1 MRTAAAAERREPD
14 GTPPVPE
21 WWVVLA
27 CAGLLAAASL
37 PLARAFIGW
46 EFVRPVGAAIA
57 LSLGGQMLARRAG
70 AGGLAGVVVGVVA
83 WVMFVALAFLPSEA
97 LLVGVVPTLDT
108 VRAGAALFADGVELI
123 RNSPAPTSAEPELL
137 VLAVSGVW
145 WIAHAVDV
153 LAIRLRS
160 PLHAVAAGLVLWTVP
175 LALAP
180 ASSEQAWYWAMP
192 FLVAA
197 VAVLLVTSDPVRR
210 RLDAAEGG
218 RAARPPAAGWMTGA
232 GAIVVGALL
241 VGYVPGFGEDPLVQ
255 PGRVGGGLTQTDN
268 PIVDIRSKLVDL
280 SDQPVVHVATSE
292 PTYLRMTSLDRYSAN
307 ERWTNDGISGAELSD
322 QLRPETSQLFT
333 RSVTT
338 EIQVSGASGA
348 VLVPAPYQPQQVT
361 GPRRDDM
368 RWDPEMATLTMAT
381 GERLENGDRYEVT
394 ATVPDPP
401 VDKLRGVD
409 VSEAPAELTHLPDVP
424 DEVGELARR
433 LVEEAGADNA
443 YDAALAVQRELR
455 SWEYSL
461 EPPPGHGESDMV
473 AFLRSRQGYCEQ
485 YAGTMAVML
494 RSLDIPARVAVGY
507 TAGQRVTD
515 GEYLVRERNAHAWV
529 EVLFPGY
536 GWIRF
541 EPTPRD
547 DRNLLTPDAD
557 TVAPSEL
564 DSQRQARSDDSPDV
578 DFGED
583 EVPPPEELAQQP
595 DAGVDDAPE
604 GDGGASGGGGD
615 GGGTAPWWWLGASVV
630 GLVGAGVV
638 VARRRAERPAMV
650 PAAAVLAHL
659 ERVERLGAGLGRPR
673 AASETD
679 AEYIRAVA
687 GQTAAGQALV
697 AAANRARWAPVV
709 PREAVEAARD
719 GEQALRRVALDG
731 LGRAARAAVSARG
744 WWYATRRR
752 LSGLSLRL
760 LARGAR

>member
-1 MRTAAAAERREPD
+1 MSTTAAADRRESD
-14 GTPPVPE
+14 AAPPAPE
-21 WWVVLA
+21 WWVALA

-46 EFVRPVGAAIA
+46 EFARPVGAAIA

-83 WVMFVALAFLPSEA
+83 WTMFVALAFLPSEV
-97 LLVGVVPTLDT
+97 LLAGVVPTLDT
-108 VRAGAALFADGVELI
+108 VRAGAALFVDGVELL
-123 RNSPAPTSAEPELL
+123 RTSPAPTSAEPELL
-137 VLAVSGVW
+137 ALAVSGVW

-160 PLHAVAAGLVLWTVP
+160 PLHAIAGGLVLWTVP

-180 ASSEQAWYWAMP
+180 ASSEQAWYWAVP

-197 VAVLLVTSDPVRR
+197 VAVLLVTSDSVRR
-210 RLDAAEGG
+210 RVDAAGGG
-218 RAARPPAAGWMTGA
+218 RAARPPAAGWVTGA

-280 SDQPVVHVATSE
+280 SDQPVVHVETSE

-307 ERWTNDGISGAELSD
+307 ERWTNDGISGAELND
-322 QLRPETSQLFT
+322 RLRPEASQLFT
-333 RSVTT
+333 RTVDT

-348 VLVPAPYQPQQVT
+348 VLVPAPYQPQQVA

-394 ATVPDPP
+394 ATVPNPP
-401 VDKLRGVD
+401 VERLREVD
-409 VSEAPAELTHLPDVP
+409 VADAPDELTHLPAVP
-424 DEVGELARR
+424 EEVSDLARR
-433 LVEEAGADNA
+433 LVDEAGADNA
-443 YDAALAVQRELR
+443 YDAALALQRELR

-473 AFLRSRQGYCEQ
+473 DFLRSRQGYCEQ

-494 RSLDIPARVAVGY
+494 RSLDIPARVGVGY
-507 TAGQRVTD
+507 TAGKKVGD
-515 GEYLVRERNAHAWV
+515 DEYLVRERNAHAWV

-547 DRNLLTPDAD
+547 DRNLLTPDAG
-557 TVAPSEL
+557 TVAPDEL
-564 DSQRQARSDDSPDV
+564 DSQRQDPADDSPDV

-583 EVPPPEELAQQP
+583 ETPSPDELAQQP
-595 DAGVDDAPE
+595 DAGIDDAPE
-604 GDGGASGGGGD
+604 GDGASAGGGD
-615 GGGTAPWWWLGASVV
+615 DRGTAPWWWLGASVV

-638 VARRRAERPAMV
+638 LARRRAERPAMV

-679 AEYIRAVA
+679 AEYIRAIA
-687 GQTAAGQALV
+687 GQTTAGQALV

-719 GEQALRRVALDG
+719 GEQAVRRSALEG
-731 LGRAARAAVSARG
+731 RGRAARTVVSARG
-744 WWYATRRR
+744 WWYAARRR
-752 LSGLSLRL
+752 LSALSLRL